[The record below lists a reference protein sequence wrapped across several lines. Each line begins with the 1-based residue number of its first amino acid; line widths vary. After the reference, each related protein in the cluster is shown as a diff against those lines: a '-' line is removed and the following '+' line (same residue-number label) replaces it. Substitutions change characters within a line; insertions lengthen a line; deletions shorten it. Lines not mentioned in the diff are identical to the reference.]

1 MKKNYKDMTRKLFY
15 VFDMVLFGLLLFS
28 IEHTM
33 FRENMIIDTM
43 LDVALILRI
52 IIPFLL
58 YRYEKMAVWPI
69 LLFVVLFGGVI
80 YSDVFYNTILN
91 MGEFPSI
98 VLSSG
103 PGPDYG
109 MIYSRNTTGMAL
121 MRGVIYWIWL
131 IPVAVYVIQFA
142 CKLTK
147 NNDYPWYYFLGVIMF
162 KDKAAKT
169 FLRMAAMIGIAY
181 LIGYEMQEH
190 LSFVAL
196 VALPLVGYY
205 YWNKHIE
212 REPHWT
218 EYVIL
223 FVGLYI
229 FDKAQFEVNDER
241 IMYLTASAM
250 VIFGV
255 CCWMAYKSRNFLISV
270 LAFFMIAFL
279 LPTLSLGYNVYQSI
293 EGARSVNYGY
303 VGLSNSKG
311 YMYIKRSETING
323 KEIRLVGVRDRYRTT
338 IPCEYCFVFPTK
350 MFSPFAKC
358 IKENRDSVIRSVE
371 EGYILE

>member
-1 MKKNYKDMTRKLFY
+1 MTRKLFY
-15 VFDMVLFGLLLFS
+15 VFDMVLLALLSFS
-28 IEHTM
+28 LGHTM
-33 FRENMIIDTM
+33 FRENFIIDTM
-43 LDVALILRI
+43 LDVALLLRI
-52 IIPFLL
+52 VISFLL
-58 YRYEKMAVWPI
+58 YRYEKMTVWPT
-69 LLFVVLFGGVI
+69 LVFTALFGWLI
-80 YSDVFYNTILN
+80 YSNAFYNTILN
-91 MGEFPSI
+91 MGEFLYIISNPSPMTVHEYFVTPRNI
-98 VLSSG
+98 V
-103 PGPDYG
+103 
-109 MIYSRNTTGMAL
+109 GMAI
-121 MRGVIYWIWL
+121 MRGIIYWIWL
-131 IPVAVYVIQFA
+131 IPIGTYIVQYA
-142 CKLTK
+142 CKLMRS
-147 NNDYPWYYFLGVIMF
+147 NGYPWYYLLGVIMF
-162 KDKAAKT
+162 KDKAAKI

-303 VGLSNSKG
+303 VGLSNGKG

>member
-1 MKKNYKDMTRKLFY
+1 MD
-15 VFDMVLFGLLLFS
+15 
-28 IEHTM
+28 
-33 FRENMIIDTM
+33 
-43 LDVALILRI
+43 
-52 IIPFLL
+52 
-58 YRYEKMAVWPI
+58 
-69 LLFVVLFGGVI
+69 
-80 YSDVFYNTILN
+80 
-91 MGEFPSI
+91 
-98 VLSSG
+98 
-103 PGPDYG
+103 
-109 MIYSRNTTGMAL
+109 L
-121 MRGVIYWIWL
+121 MRGIIYWIWL

-142 CKLTK
+142 CKLTRS
-147 NNDYPWYYFLGVIMF
+147 NDYPWYYLLGAIMF

-303 VGLSNSKG
+303 VGLSNGKG